1 MLVNRVVGGILATV
15 LLMMAR
21 PVSHAA
27 RMAVTAD
34 EITTWTRYTVPL
46 PKSIQILGKVQ
57 VDCDRVAIVLPAS
70 SDIKVPQAR
79 KELRQALGLPETGD
93 DPSNPAFTITLQ
105 LGGSESSGLSAL
117 ANSDQAYKILP
128 EAGDTG
134 LRLVA
139 LQPAGL
145 YYAAKTLVQML
156 PWRVSGGSVQI
167 PIVQVLDWPDIA
179 DRGLWGCDHFLWL
192 KWMGDR
198 KMNIGE
204 QISAREVRSDLRGY
218 SYLKP
223 GRETMVTEG
232 PFYGV
237 KPVPVTLHLEQVYST
252 GLFTYYPQVIGVGG
266 QYGCICY
273 SNGAFTHVLA
283 DWLVDLAS
291 LPYVDG
297 VDVWMAENLHGL
309 GGCHCAQC
317 SLWNRNVLEANT
329 IVVAW
334 NEAKARLGRYV
345 NLWIL
350 TSEETYSSN
359 TQVFA
364 AVPSDV
370 RIWYYHSLY
379 TYITGRNE
387 MIPSNV
393 ENVANSGRYAGVCPL
408 ISSTGRQPFSSAEF
422 IKYRMNE
429 FASKKLSGVLGY
441 AVPPPLVKFV
451 GYNVEAEAEWSW
463 NSAGR
468 SAHEFAASYAV
479 RKGYPDPETF
489 ANWADAIGKLE
500 LDLYGSDWPTGEGRH
515 YPGYVAE
522 LLQNGTLPPLGTTYP
537 GFRGPW
543 GEFHSAQQFDDDVVL
558 ACKALALAKKMGIEE
573 YYRES
578 LYVDGLIKAL
588 RALYK
593 LKSLVVGGTVSQQN
607 RETARYHFGVYIN
620 SLKQSIDAVRD
631 WCVAVNGESDT
642 VQSTVDTLNHCIY
655 GESGTTNPGML
666 QVASACGC
674 TPTMPYKGA
683 TAVTIADAKRLG
695 AGAMVSLYGDVVT
708 GGFGSTCFLECPDRS
723 CAIRML
729 SPGSAPASAPAAV
742 FGTVASANGELLVN
756 AELIQS
762 VGPTEPVAP
771 VLMPLGSL
779 GGGAFGEQP
788 AVMEY
793 RSGGTAVPAVGLNN
807 LGLLVRVAGTV
818 TFVGSDYFYI
828 DDGSRCND
836 GSGHTGVR
844 VVCAD
849 AAWQKPAVGDFV
861 TVQGMSSTYFE
872 RGQTWRALYVPS
884 SANIATVPVS
894 VEIII
899 DEDQAAFTGDWTY
912 ATGGGA
918 YNDDYKYAA
927 TSTVE
932 NATARWTPNI
942 TRPGN
947 YDVYVMYSQD
957 AGHTTH
963 AAYTISCFDGQHT
976 YTVNQRSG
984 GGTWHLLGRHLF
996 AAGGAG
1002 YVQLG
1007 NASADGGTTVVADAV
1022 RFVRASSGTP
1032 PSITSQP
1039 SDQSVCSG
1047 SNVSFSIAAEGS
1059 SPLYY
1064 RWRKGTTDIIDGG
1077 RFSGATTNRL
1087 QIANCAPS
1095 DTAQDYNCVVTN
1107 AYGSVVS
1114 ENACLLV
1121 GDAQAVPTALPASS
1135 IGMESIT
1142 WNWTAVLGATGYRLW
1157 TAASGGT
1164 QIGGTITGTSYTESG
1179 LEPGTSY
1186 IRYVEALSACGA
1198 SVTRTQLGPA
1208 STAPRYCVQNGDFE
1222 DGFTGGVGNHW
1233 IKAAGSGTFAQE
1245 TTIKRDGTS
1254 SQRFYDAVGGDAFTA
1269 WIYQKISVQPGRKYT
1284 YKVYNRREVASGCV
1298 VMLGISTTGGLTP
1311 DLTWQTMGSGAGVWS
1326 LKSGSF
1332 TAGQTGVVT
1341 VMLCAG
1347 SNNKD
1352 TTAYVD
1358 GVYLLP
1364 QAPTTSAGSTTIS
1377 PGQSTTITASGGFG
1391 GDNSELHW
1399 YTGPAGTG
1407 THAGTGTSLLVSP
1420 SVTTTY
1426 YPRWEPTPGCPS
1438 DDGPSVTVQVN

>member
-1 MLVNRVVGGILATV
+1 MNRLVGAVLAVALLSVVTGS
-15 LLMMAR
+15 
-21 PVSHAA
+21 VSYAA
-27 RMAVTAD
+27 RIAVTAD
-34 EITTWTRYTVPL
+34 EITTWTRLTVPL
-46 PKSIQILGKVQ
+46 PKSMQILGKVP

-79 KELRQALGLPETGD
+79 KELRLALGLSETGD
-93 DPSNPAFTITLQ
+93 DPSNPLFTITLQ
-105 LGGSESSGLSAL
+105 LGGAESSGLSAL

-128 EAGDTG
+128 EPGDTG

-145 YYAAKTLVQML
+145 YYAAKTLAQML
-156 PWRVSGGSVQI
+156 PWRVSSGSVEI
-167 PIVQVLDWPDIA
+167 PIIEVLDWPDIA

-204 QISAREVRSDLRGY
+204 QISAREVREDLRGY

-232 PFYGV
+232 PYYGV
-237 KPVPVTLHLEQVYST
+237 KPVPVTLHLEQVYAS

-283 DWLVDLAS
+283 DWIVDLAS
-291 LPYVDG
+291 LPYVEG

-317 SLWNRNVLEANT
+317 SLWDRDVLEANT
-329 IVVAW
+329 IVAAW
-334 NEAKARLGRYV
+334 NEAKARLGRYIK
-345 NLWIL
+345 LWIL

-364 AVPSDV
+364 AVPNDV

-393 ENVANSGRYAGVCPL
+393 ENVAKSGRYAGVCPL
-408 ISSTGRQPFSSAEF
+408 ISSTGRQPFTSAEF

-429 FASKKLSGVLGY
+429 FANKKLRGVLGY

-463 NSAGR
+463 NSTGR

-479 RKGYPDPETF
+479 RKGYLDPEKF
-489 ANWADAIGKLE
+489 ADWADAIGKLE

-543 GEFHSAQQFDDDVVL
+543 GEFLSAQQFDDDVVL
-558 ACKALALAKKMGIEE
+558 ACKALALAREMGIEE
-573 YYRES
+573 YYYES

-607 RETARYHFGVYIN
+607 REIARHHFGIYIN
-620 SLKQSIDAVRD
+620 SLKQCIDAVRG
-631 WCVAVNGESDT
+631 WCLAVNGESDT

-683 TAVTIADAKRLG
+683 PAVTIAEAKQLG
-695 AGAMVSLYGDVVT
+695 VGAMVSLYGDVVT
-708 GGFGSTCFLECPDRS
+708 GGFGSTCFVQCPDRS
-723 CAIRML
+723 SAIRVAT
-729 SPGSAPASAPAAV
+729 SGGFPASGAAAV
-742 FGTVASANGELLVN
+742 LGTVSNMNGELIVN
-756 AELIQS
+756 AELVQS
-762 VGPTEPVAP
+762 VGSTEPVAP
-771 VLMPLGSL
+771 VHVSLRDL
-779 GGGAFGEQP
+779 GGGAFGAQA

-793 RSGGTAVPAVGLNN
+793 RSGAVVPAAGLNN
-807 LGLLVRVAGTV
+807 LGLLVKAAGTV

-828 DDGSRCND
+828 DDGSGCND

-844 VVCAD
+844 VACAD
-849 AAWQKPAVGDFV
+849 GAWEKPAVGDYV

-872 RGQTWRALYVPS
+872 RGQTWRALYVPA
-884 SANIATVPVS
+884 SANIAVVPVS
-894 VEIII
+894 VEIVL
-899 DEDQAAFTGDWTY
+899 DEDRAAFTGVWNH
-912 ATGGGA
+912 ATGGSA

-927 TSTVE
+927 TTTVQT
-932 NATARWTPNI
+932 ATARWTPNI
-942 TRPGN
+942 TRPGD
-947 YDVYVMYSQD
+947 YDVYVMYSQG
-957 AGHTTH
+957 AGHTAH
-963 AAYTISCFDGQHT
+963 AAYTVSCLDGQHT
-976 YTVNQRSG
+976 YTVDQTSG
-984 GGTWHLLGRHLF
+984 GGGWHLLGRHPF
-996 AAGGAG
+996 AAGSAG
-1002 YVQLG
+1002 FVQLG
-1007 NASADGGTTVVADAV
+1007 NATTDAGTAVIADAV
-1022 RFVRASSGTP
+1022 KFIRVGSGTP
-1032 PSITSQP
+1032 PSIIGQP
-1039 SDQSVCSG
+1039 IDQSVCSG
-1047 SNVSFSIAAEGS
+1047 ATVSFTVTAAGS
-1059 SPLYY
+1059 SPLSYQ
-1064 RWRKGTTDIIDGG
+1064 WRKGAVNIIDGG
-1077 RFSGATTNRL
+1077 RLSGATTATL
-1087 QIANCAPS
+1087 TIANALPA
-1095 DTAQDYNCVVTN
+1095 DTALDYNCVITN
-1107 AYGSVVS
+1107 AYGSAIS
-1114 ENACLLV
+1114 ENASLLV
-1121 GDAQAVPTALPASS
+1121 GDAQAVPTALPASDV
-1135 IGMESIT
+1135 GMTSIT
-1142 WNWTAVLGATGYRLW
+1142 WNWTAVVGASSYRLW

-1186 IRYVEALSACGA
+1186 SRYVEAVSACGP

-1222 DGFTGGVGNHW
+1222 DGFTGGIGNYW
-1233 IKAAGSGTFAQE
+1233 TKGTGSGTFAQE
-1245 TTIKRDGTS
+1245 LAIKRDGTS

-1298 VMLGISTTGGLTP
+1298 VMLGVSTTGGLTP
-1311 DLTWQTMGSGAGVWS
+1311 DLTWQTMGAGAGVWS

-1347 SNNKD
+1347 SNNGN

-1364 QAPTTSAGSTTIS
+1364 QAPTTSGGSTTIS
-1377 PGQSTTITASGGFG
+1377 PGQSTIITAGGGFG
-1391 GDNSELHW
+1391 GTDSELHW

-1407 THAGTGTSLLVSP
+1407 VHAGTGTSLLVSP

-1426 YPRWEPTPGCPS
+1426 YPRWEAAAGCPS
-1438 DDGPSVTVQVN
+1438 DDGPPVTVQVN